1 MKKSKRIL
9 ALSLAVAML
18 PTYSFAK
25 QFSDVAP
32 TGTYKWAY
40 SAIDELSNKNIIAG
54 FNDGTYKPENLVS
67 LPQTLSLLKGI
78 INPSSDEVTKAT
90 NTYGKDL
97 INLGMDTWAIDAA
110 AICLQNNVITMGQ
123 LQSAK
128 KYDQIGP
135 GSKSYPAR
143 EDIAVFY
150 AKALGLGKNS
160 DVSNLKH
167 KDISDL
173 ATEKKQY
180 LSSLVKAGIFAATGS
195 NGNFNGRNAIRRAE
209 IAIITKAAYD
219 YKSKVQVA
227 TAKGN
232 VILASSTNN
241 LNRFI
246 IKDGTNTMSFEYNG
260 NTKFTINGTLADAT
274 KLKEGQEVEV
284 KYQKGIGDGV
294 HGTATEVTIKDVVT
308 QYIGYISGVYSNQ
321 VKIKYTNNSSSIDL
335 KASDSISTSKEFNYT
350 LGTNP
355 DITILGISSPLSYV
369 KEGDMVEFNLDAQ
382 GYLTKMVVTPKSGQI
397 NGVLKE
403 IGSVDAYKLLK
414 EITVTLKDGKDY
426 KFYVRLDGNL
436 KNPKIDNLKVGNN
449 INEYTNYR
457 FIGND
462 NKIIGNNVVFGKI
475 SNPKYDFQSNLSE
488 IYVSEYGTN
497 RSGYYSLAP
506 NATISVNNYSYNLN
520 DYRKYNFNI
529 PNSYALVETNGKYA
543 TKITI
548 YSGNSYDGVY
558 DVTAYNLDSL
568 QNLYSTT
575 NFRIKN
581 YTKIDGRDFRLN
593 DVEFKVTGMSSQN
606 FGSFGTYYRFVV
618 LVTDRG
624 VTPIMIL
631 NNNNNFGYIR

>member
-382 GYLTKMVVTPKSGQI
+382 GYLTKMVVTPKNGQI

-558 DVTAYNLDSL
+558 DVDAYNLNSL
-568 QNLYSTT
+568 QSQYGTT

-581 YTKIDGRDFRLN
+581 YTKIDGRSFRLD

-631 NNNNNFGYIR
+631 NNNNSFGYIR

>member
-1 MKKSKRIL
+1 MKKSKRFL

-78 INPSSDEVTKAT
+78 MNPTSEEVTKAT

-97 INLGMDTWAIDAA
+97 INLGLDTWAIDAA

-135 GSKSYPAR
+135 GSKSFPAR

-160 DVSNLKH
+160 DTSNLKH

-173 ATEKKQY
+173 PIEKKEY

-246 IKDGTNTMSFEYNG
+246 IKDGNSTMGFEYNG
-260 NTKFTINGTLADAT
+260 STKFTINGTSADAT

-284 KYQKGIGDGV
+284 KYQKGLGEGV
-294 HGTATEVTIKDVVT
+294 HGIAIEVTIKDVVT
-308 QYIGYISGVYSNQ
+308 QYVGYVSGVYSNQ
-321 VKIKYTNNSSSIDL
+321 VKVKYTNNNSSIDL
-335 KASDSISTSKEFNYT
+335 KASDSISTSKEST
-350 LGTNP
+350 LTLTTNP
-355 DITILGISSPLSYV
+355 DITILGIPNPLSNV

-382 GYLTKMVVTPKSGQI
+382 GYLTKMVVTPKNGQI
-397 NGVLKE
+397 SGVLKE

-426 KFYVRLDGNL
+426 KFYVRLDNNL
-436 KNPKIDNLKVGNN
+436 KNTKIDSLKVGNT

-457 FIGND
+457 FIGNKSNINFGNVAFGTIEKVDYD
-462 NKIIGNNVVFGKI
+462 NNTRRNPIGITIKEYATGNRYDYTINN
-475 SNPKYDFQSNLSE
+475 N
-488 IYVSEYGTN
+488 T
-497 RSGYYSLAP
+497 
-506 NATISVNNYSYNLN
+506 TVNGSYNYNGSFYTGSYVLIEN
-520 DYRKYNFNI
+520 NGSYIKNIQLSNNNSNYGFYRVSAKL
-529 PNSYALVETNGKYA
+529 NSYNYLKNMFIV
-543 TKITI
+543 
-548 YSGNSYDGVY
+548 SVY
-558 DVTAYNLDSL
+558 DVLQGPVTRNIIGYDFEVKGFNLPNFN
-568 QNLYSTT
+568 QN
-575 NFRIKN
+575 NN
-581 YTKIDGRDFRLN
+581 YD
-593 DVEFKVTGMSSQN
+593 
-606 FGSFGTYYRFVV
+606 FVV
-618 LVTDRG
+618 QVFSDG
-624 VTPIMIL
+624 SISPILIL
-631 NNNNNFGYIR
+631 NQNNSNYGYIR

>member
-1 MKKSKRIL
+1 MKKSKRFL

-78 INPSSDEVTKAT
+78 MNPTSEEVTKAT

-97 INLGMDTWAIDAA
+97 INLGLDTWAIDAA

-135 GSKSYPAR
+135 GSKSFPAR

-173 ATEKKQY
+173 AIEKKEY

-246 IKDGTNTMSFEYNG
+246 IKDGNSTMGFEYNG
-260 NTKFTINGTLADAT
+260 STKFTINGTSADAT

-284 KYQKGIGDGV
+284 KYQKGLGEGV
-294 HGTATEVTIKDVVT
+294 HGIAIEVTIKDVVT
-308 QYIGYISGVYSNQ
+308 QYVGYVSGVYSNQ
-321 VKIKYTNNSSSIDL
+321 VKVKYTNNNSSIDL
-335 KASDSISTSKEFNYT
+335 KASDSISTSKEST
-350 LGTNP
+350 LTLTTNP
-355 DITILGISSPLSYV
+355 DITILGIPNPLSNV

-382 GYLTKMVVTPKSGQI
+382 GYLTKMVVTPKNGQI
-397 NGVLKE
+397 SGVLKE

-426 KFYVRLDGNL
+426 KFYVRLDSNL
-436 KNPKIDNLKVGNN
+436 KNPKIDNLKVGNT

-457 FIGND
+457 FIGDN
-462 NKIIGNNVVFGKI
+462 NKIIGNNVVFGTI
-475 SNPKYDFQSNLSE
+475 LSIKTDSRNNVIGVTIKE
-488 IYVSEYGTN
+488 NSTN
-497 RSGYYSLAP
+497 RELPFDIANNSYLNGQYYLNGLRRGDTVLVENNGYY
-506 NATISVNNYSYNLN
+506 ATSIKNYSNNTTN
-520 DYRKYNFNI
+520 D
-529 PNSYALVETNGKYA
+529 SV
-543 TKITI
+543 
-548 YSGNSYDGVY
+548 YS
-558 DVTAYNLDSL
+558 VTAYLRNNISS
-568 QNLYSTT
+568 NTK
-575 NFRIKN
+575 NFEITSADLVAGPRVDGLRGKN
-581 YTKIDGRDFRLN
+581 FD
-593 DVEFKVTGMSSQN
+593 VTGLNLPN
-606 FGSFGTYYRFVV
+606 FNPSYKFIIEIDSRNNI
-618 LVTDRG
+618 R
-624 VTPIMIL
+624 PIMIID
-631 NNNNNFGYIR
+631 NFTGYGYIK

>member
-1 MKKSKRIL
+1 MKKSKRFL

-78 INPSSDEVTKAT
+78 MNPTSEEVTKAT

-97 INLGMDTWAIDAA
+97 INLGLDTWAIDAA

-173 ATEKKQY
+173 AIEKKEY

-246 IKDGTNTMSFEYNG
+246 IKDGNSTMGFEYNG
-260 NTKFTINGTLADAT
+260 STKFTINGTSADAT

-284 KYQKGIGDGV
+284 KYQKGLGEGV
-294 HGTATEVTIKDVVT
+294 HGIAIEVTIKDVVT
-308 QYIGYISGVYSNQ
+308 QYVGYVSGVYSNQ
-321 VKIKYTNNSSSIDL
+321 VKVKYTNNNSSIDL
-335 KASDSISTSKEFNYT
+335 KASDSISTSKEST
-350 LGTNP
+350 LTLTTNP
-355 DITILGISSPLSYV
+355 DITILGIPNPLSNV

-382 GYLTKMVVTPKSGQI
+382 GYLTKMVVTPKNGQI
-397 NGVLKE
+397 SGVLKE

-426 KFYVRLDGNL
+426 KFYVRLDNNL
-436 KNPKIDNLKVGNN
+436 KNTKLDSLKVGNT

-457 FIGND
+457 FIGNKSNINFGNVAFGTIKNVNYD
-462 NKIIGNNVVFGKI
+462 TRRNLTGITIEEYATGNRYDYIINN
-475 SNPKYDFQSNLSE
+475 N
-488 IYVSEYGTN
+488 T
-497 RSGYYSLAP
+497 
-506 NATISVNNYSYNLN
+506 TVNGSYN
-520 DYRKYNFNI
+520 YNGSFYTG
-529 PNSYALVETNGKYA
+529 SYVLIENNGNYA
-543 TKITI
+543 SRITS
-548 YSGNSYDGVY
+548 YNGNSYEGVY
-558 DVTAYNLDSL
+558 YVEAYYTDQLSS
-568 QNLYSTT
+568 QNDIS
-575 NFRIKN
+575 NFRID
-581 YTKIDGRDFRLN
+581 YSRRLDGKDFGYNGLKDSN
-593 DVEFKVTGMSSQN
+593 FKVTGINSQYFRSYN
-606 FGSFGTYYRFVV
+606 TKYTFVV
-618 LVTDRG
+618 LANG
-624 VTPIMIL
+624 NYISPIMLL
-631 NNNNNFGYIR
+631 NDNRTYDYLKK

>member
-25 QFSDVAP
+25 QFSDVAS

-110 AICLQNNVITMGQ
+110 AICLQNNVITMKQ
-123 LQSAK
+123 LESAK
-128 KYDQIGP
+128 GNGQIGA
-135 GSKSYPAR
+135 GSKIYPAR

-160 DVSNLKH
+160 DISNLRH
-167 KDISDL
+167 KDIYDL
-173 ATEKKQY
+173 SKDKKEY
-180 LSSLVKAGIFAATGS
+180 LSSLVKAGIFTATGS
-195 NGNFNGRNAIRRAE
+195 NGKFNGKNGIRRAE
-209 IAIITKAAYD
+209 MAIITKAAYD
-219 YKSKVQVA
+219 YKSKIQVT
-227 TAKGN
+227 TAKGE

-246 IKDGTNTMSFEYNG
+246 IKNGSTTLGFEYNG
-260 NTKFTINGTLADAT
+260 NTKFTINGTSADAT

-284 KYQKGIGDGV
+284 KYQKGVGEGV
-294 HGTATEVTIKDVVT
+294 EGTAVEVTIKDVVT
-308 QYIGYISGVYSNQ
+308 QYVGYVSGVYSNQ
-321 VKIKYTNNSSSIDL
+321 VKVKYTNNSSSIDL
-335 KASDSISTSKEFNYT
+335 KASDSISTSKETNFT

-355 DITILGISSPLSYV
+355 DITILGIASPLSYV

-382 GYLTKMVVTPKSGQI
+382 GYLTKMAVTPKSGQI
-397 NGVLKE
+397 SGVLKE

-426 KFYVRLDGNL
+426 KFYVRLDNNL
-436 KNPKIDNLKVGNN
+436 KNSKIDNLKVGNT

-457 FIGND
+457 FIGNKSNINFGNVAFGTIEKVDYD
-462 NKIIGNNVVFGKI
+462 NNTRRNPIGITIKEYATGNRYDYIINNNTTVNGSYNYNGSFYTGSYVLIENNGSYIKNIQLSNNNSNYGFYRVSAKLNSYNYLKNMFIVSRYDVLQGPVTRNIIG
-475 SNPKYDFQSNLSE
+475 YDFEVKGFNLPSF
-488 IYVSEYGTN
+488 YQ
-497 RSGYYSLAP
+497 
-506 NATISVNNYSYNLN
+506 NYN
-520 DYRKYNFNI
+520 
-529 PNSYALVETNGKYA
+529 
-543 TKITI
+543 
-548 YSGNSYDGVY
+548 YD
-558 DVTAYNLDSL
+558 
-568 QNLYSTT
+568 
-575 NFRIKN
+575 
-581 YTKIDGRDFRLN
+581 
-593 DVEFKVTGMSSQN
+593 
-606 FGSFGTYYRFVV
+606 FVV
-618 LVTDRG
+618 QVFSDG
-624 VTPIMIL
+624 SISPILIL
-631 NNNNNFGYIR
+631 NQNNSNNGYIR

>member
-25 QFSDVAP
+25 QFSDVAS

-110 AICLQNNVITMGQ
+110 AICLQNNVITMKQ
-123 LQSAK
+123 LESAK
-128 KYDQIGP
+128 GNGQIGA
-135 GSKSYPAR
+135 GSKIYPAR

-160 DVSNLKH
+160 DISNLRH
-167 KDISDL
+167 KDIYDL
-173 ATEKKQY
+173 SKDKKEY
-180 LSSLVKAGIFAATGS
+180 LSSLVKAGIFTATGS
-195 NGNFNGRNAIRRAE
+195 NGKFNGKNGIRRAE
-209 IAIITKAAYD
+209 MAIITKAAYD
-219 YKSKVQVA
+219 YKSKIQVT
-227 TAKGN
+227 TAKGE

-246 IKDGTNTMSFEYNG
+246 IKNGSTTLGFEYNG
-260 NTKFTINGTLADAT
+260 NTKFTINGTSADAT

-284 KYQKGIGDGV
+284 KYQKGVGEGV
-294 HGTATEVTIKDVVT
+294 EGTAVEVTIKDVVT
-308 QYIGYISGVYSNQ
+308 QYVGYVSGVYSNQ
-321 VKIKYTNNSSSIDL
+321 VKVKYTNNSSSIDL
-335 KASDSISTSKEFNYT
+335 KASDSISTSKETNFT

-355 DITILGISSPLSYV
+355 DITILGIASPLSYV

-382 GYLTKMVVTPKSGQI
+382 GYLTKMVVTPKNGQI
-397 NGVLKE
+397 SGVLKE

-426 KFYVRLDGNL
+426 KFYVRLDNNL
-436 KNPKIDNLKVGNN
+436 KNSKIDNLKVGNT

-457 FIGND
+457 FIGNKSNINFGNVAFGTIEKVDYD
-462 NKIIGNNVVFGKI
+462 NNTRRNPIGITIKEYATGNRYDYIINNNTTVNGSYNYNGSFYTGSYVLIENNGSYIKNIQLSNNNSNYGFYRVSAKLNSYNYLKNMFIVSRYDVLQGPVTRNIIG
-475 SNPKYDFQSNLSE
+475 YDFEVKGFNLPSF
-488 IYVSEYGTN
+488 YQ
-497 RSGYYSLAP
+497 
-506 NATISVNNYSYNLN
+506 NYN
-520 DYRKYNFNI
+520 
-529 PNSYALVETNGKYA
+529 
-543 TKITI
+543 
-548 YSGNSYDGVY
+548 YD
-558 DVTAYNLDSL
+558 
-568 QNLYSTT
+568 
-575 NFRIKN
+575 
-581 YTKIDGRDFRLN
+581 
-593 DVEFKVTGMSSQN
+593 
-606 FGSFGTYYRFVV
+606 FVV
-618 LVTDRG
+618 QVFSDG
-624 VTPIMIL
+624 SISPILIL
-631 NNNNNFGYIR
+631 NQNNSNNGYIR

>member
-135 GSKSYPAR
+135 GSKSFPAR

-308 QYIGYISGVYSNQ
+308 QYVGYVSGVYSNQ

-350 LGTNP
+350 LATNP

-403 IGSVDAYKLLK
+403 IGSVDAYKLLR

-426 KFYVRLDGNL
+426 KFYVRLDNNL
-436 KNPKIDNLKVGNN
+436 KNSTIDNLKVGNT
-449 INEYTNYR
+449 INAYTNYR
-457 FIGND
+457 FIGDKRN
-462 NKIIGNNVVFGKI
+462 IVGNNVVFGTI
-475 SNPKYDFQSNLSE
+475 SE
-488 IYVSEYGTN
+488 IKTDSKYNITGITIKEGATDRPISFDIANNSYINGQYYLN
-497 RSGYYSLAP
+497 RLSRGDTVLVENNGYY
-506 NATISVNNYSYNLN
+506 ATSIKNYSNNTTNDSVYRVTAELRNDLLNTNNTKRFEITDSRYIAGRQSYNLRGQKFDVKGLN
-520 DYRKYNFNI
+520 LPDNGYFRQSYTFIIEFDSSNNI
-529 PNSYALVETNGKYA
+529 
-543 TKITI
+543 
-548 YSGNSYDGVY
+548 
-558 DVTAYNLDSL
+558 
-568 QNLYSTT
+568 
-575 NFRIKN
+575 R
-581 YTKIDGRDFRLN
+581 
-593 DVEFKVTGMSSQN
+593 
-606 FGSFGTYYRFVV
+606 
-618 LVTDRG
+618 
-624 VTPIMIL
+624 PIMIVNY
-631 NNNNNFGYIR
+631 NNGYGYGYIK

>member
-25 QFSDVAP
+25 QFSDVAT

-110 AICLQNNVITMGQ
+110 AICLQNNVITMKQ
-123 LQSAK
+123 LESAK
-128 KYDQIGP
+128 GNGQIGA
-135 GSKSYPAR
+135 GSKIYPAR

-160 DVSNLKH
+160 DISNLRH
-167 KDISDL
+167 KDIYDL
-173 ATEKKQY
+173 SKDKKEY
-180 LSSLVKAGIFAATGS
+180 LSSLVKAGIFTATGS
-195 NGNFNGRNAIRRAE
+195 NGKFNGKNGIRRAE
-209 IAIITKAAYD
+209 MAIITKAAYD
-219 YKSKVQVA
+219 YKSKIQVT
-227 TAKGN
+227 TAKGE

-246 IKDGTNTMSFEYNG
+246 IKNGSTTLGFEYNG
-260 NTKFTINGTLADAT
+260 NTKFTINGTSADAT

-284 KYQKGIGDGV
+284 KYQKGVGEGV
-294 HGTATEVTIKDVVT
+294 EGTAVEVTIKDVVT
-308 QYIGYISGVYSNQ
+308 QYVGYVSGVYSNQ

-335 KASDSISTSKEFNYT
+335 KASDSISTSKETNFT

-355 DITILGISSPLSYV
+355 DITILGIASPLSYV

-382 GYLTKMVVTPKSGQI
+382 GYLTKMAVTPKSGQI
-397 NGVLKE
+397 SGVLKE

-426 KFYVRLDGNL
+426 KFYVRLDANL
-436 KNPKIDNLKVGNN
+436 KNPKIDNLKVGNT

-457 FIGND
+457 FIGNKSNINFGNVAFGTIEKVDYD
-462 NKIIGNNVVFGKI
+462 NNTRRNPIGITIKEYATGNRYDYIINNNTTVNGSYNYNGSFYTGSYVLIENNGSYIKNIQLSNNNSNYGFYRVSAKLNSYNYLKNMFIVSRYDVLQGPVTRNIIG
-475 SNPKYDFQSNLSE
+475 YDFEVKGFNLPS
-488 IYVSEYGTN
+488 
-497 RSGYYSLAP
+497 
-506 NATISVNNYSYNLN
+506 
-520 DYRKYNFNI
+520 F
-529 PNSYALVETNGKYA
+529 
-543 TKITI
+543 
-548 YSGNSYDGVY
+548 
-558 DVTAYNLDSL
+558 
-568 QNLYSTT
+568 
-575 NFRIKN
+575 
-581 YTKIDGRDFRLN
+581 
-593 DVEFKVTGMSSQN
+593 SQN
-606 FGSFGTYYRFVV
+606 YNYDFVV
-618 LVTDRG
+618 QVFSDG
-624 VTPIMIL
+624 SISPILIL
-631 NNNNNFGYIR
+631 NQNNSNNGYIR

>member
-1 MKKSKRIL
+1 MKKSKRFL

-78 INPSSDEVTKAT
+78 MNPTSEEVTKAT

-97 INLGMDTWAIDAA
+97 INLGIDTWAIDAA

-173 ATEKKQY
+173 AIEKKEY

-246 IKDGTNTMSFEYNG
+246 IKDGNSTMGFEYNG
-260 NTKFTINGTLADAT
+260 STKFTINGTSADAT

-284 KYQKGIGDGV
+284 KYQKGLGEGV
-294 HGTATEVTIKDVVT
+294 HGIAIEVTIKDVVT
-308 QYIGYISGVYSNQ
+308 QYVGYVSGVYSNQ
-321 VKIKYTNNSSSIDL
+321 VKVKYTNNNSSIDL
-335 KASDSISTSKEFNYT
+335 KASDSISTSKEST
-350 LGTNP
+350 LTLTTNP
-355 DITILGISSPLSYV
+355 DITILGIPNPLSNV

-382 GYLTKMVVTPKSGQI
+382 GYLTKMVVTPKNGQI
-397 NGVLKE
+397 SGVLKE

-426 KFYVRLDGNL
+426 KFYVRLDNNL
-436 KNPKIDNLKVGNN
+436 KNTKLDSLKVGNT

-457 FIGND
+457 FIGDN
-462 NKIIGNNVVFGKI
+462 NKIIGNNVVFGTI
-475 SNPKYDFQSNLSE
+475 LSIKTDSRNNVIGVTIKE
-488 IYVSEYGTN
+488 NSTN
-497 RSGYYSLAP
+497 RELPFDIANNSYLNGQYYLNGLRRGDTVLVENNGYY
-506 NATISVNNYSYNLN
+506 ATSIKNYSNNTTN
-520 DYRKYNFNI
+520 D
-529 PNSYALVETNGKYA
+529 SV
-543 TKITI
+543 
-548 YSGNSYDGVY
+548 YS
-558 DVTAYNLDSL
+558 VTAYLRNNISS
-568 QNLYSTT
+568 NTK
-575 NFRIKN
+575 NFEITSADLVAGPRVDGLRGKN
-581 YTKIDGRDFRLN
+581 FD
-593 DVEFKVTGMSSQN
+593 VTGLNLPNFNSSYKFIIEIDSRN
-606 FGSFGTYYRFVV
+606 NIR
-618 LVTDRG
+618 
-624 VTPIMIL
+624 PIMIID
-631 NNNNNFGYIR
+631 NFTGYGYIK

>member
-1 MKKSKRIL
+1 MKKSKRFL

-78 INPSSDEVTKAT
+78 MNPTSEEVTKAT

-97 INLGMDTWAIDAA
+97 INLGLDTWAIDAA

-135 GSKSYPAR
+135 GSKSFPAR

-160 DVSNLKH
+160 DTSNLKH

-173 ATEKKQY
+173 PIEKKEY

-246 IKDGTNTMSFEYNG
+246 IKDGNSTMGFEYNG
-260 NTKFTINGTLADAT
+260 STKFTINGTSADAT

-284 KYQKGIGDGV
+284 KYQKGLGEGV
-294 HGTATEVTIKDVVT
+294 HGIAIEVTIKDVVT
-308 QYIGYISGVYSNQ
+308 QYVGYVSGVYSNQ
-321 VKIKYTNNSSSIDL
+321 VKVKYTNNNSSIDL
-335 KASDSISTSKEFNYT
+335 KASDSISTSKEST
-350 LGTNP
+350 LTLTTNP
-355 DITILGISSPLSYV
+355 DITILGIPNPLSNV

-382 GYLTKMVVTPKSGQI
+382 GYLTKMVVTPKNGQI
-397 NGVLKE
+397 SGVLKE

-426 KFYVRLDGNL
+426 KFYVRLDSNL
-436 KNPKIDNLKVGNN
+436 KNPKIDNLKVGNT

-457 FIGND
+457 FIGDN
-462 NKIIGNNVVFGKI
+462 NKIIGNNVVFGTI
-475 SNPKYDFQSNLSE
+475 LSIKTDSRNNVIGVTIKE
-488 IYVSEYGTN
+488 NSTN
-497 RSGYYSLAP
+497 RELPFDIANNSYLNGQYYLNGLRRGDTVLVENNGYY
-506 NATISVNNYSYNLN
+506 ATSIKNYSNNTTN
-520 DYRKYNFNI
+520 D
-529 PNSYALVETNGKYA
+529 SV
-543 TKITI
+543 
-548 YSGNSYDGVY
+548 YS
-558 DVTAYNLDSL
+558 VTAYLRNNISS
-568 QNLYSTT
+568 NTK
-575 NFRIKN
+575 NFEITSADLVAGPRVDGLRGKN
-581 YTKIDGRDFRLN
+581 FD
-593 DVEFKVTGMSSQN
+593 VTGLNLPN
-606 FGSFGTYYRFVV
+606 FNPSYKFIIEIDSRNNI
-618 LVTDRG
+618 R
-624 VTPIMIL
+624 PIMIID
-631 NNNNNFGYIR
+631 NFTGYGYIK

>member
-1 MKKSKRIL
+1 MKKSKRFL

-78 INPSSDEVTKAT
+78 MNPTSEEVTKAT

-97 INLGMDTWAIDAA
+97 INLGLDTWAIDAA

-135 GSKSYPAR
+135 GSKSFPAR

-160 DVSNLKH
+160 DTSNLKH

-173 ATEKKQY
+173 PIEKKEY

-246 IKDGTNTMSFEYNG
+246 IKDGNSTMGFEYNG
-260 NTKFTINGTLADAT
+260 STKFTINGTSADAT

-284 KYQKGIGDGV
+284 KYQKGLGEGV
-294 HGTATEVTIKDVVT
+294 HGIAIEVTIKDVVT
-308 QYIGYISGVYSNQ
+308 QYVGYVSGVYSNQ
-321 VKIKYTNNSSSIDL
+321 VKVKYTNNNSSIDL
-335 KASDSISTSKEFNYT
+335 KASDSISTSKEST
-350 LGTNP
+350 LTLTTNP
-355 DITILGISSPLSYV
+355 DITILGIPNPLSNV

-382 GYLTKMVVTPKSGQI
+382 GYLTKMVVTPKNGQI
-397 NGVLKE
+397 SGVLKE

-426 KFYVRLDGNL
+426 KFYVRLDNNL
-436 KNPKIDNLKVGNN
+436 KNTKLDSLKVGNT

-457 FIGND
+457 FIGNN
-462 NKIIGNNVVFGKI
+462 NKIIGNNVVFGTI
-475 SNPKYDFQSNLSE
+475 LSIKTDSRNNVIGVTIKE
-488 IYVSEYGTN
+488 NSTN
-497 RSGYYSLAP
+497 RELPFDIANNSYLNGQYYLNGLRRGDTVLVENNGYY
-506 NATISVNNYSYNLN
+506 ATSIKNYSNNTTN
-520 DYRKYNFNI
+520 D
-529 PNSYALVETNGKYA
+529 SV
-543 TKITI
+543 
-548 YSGNSYDGVY
+548 YS
-558 DVTAYNLDSL
+558 VTAYLRNNISS
-568 QNLYSTT
+568 NTK
-575 NFRIKN
+575 NFEITSADLVAGPRVDGLRGKN
-581 YTKIDGRDFRLN
+581 FD
-593 DVEFKVTGMSSQN
+593 VTGLNLPN
-606 FGSFGTYYRFVV
+606 FNPSYKFIIEIDSRNNI
-618 LVTDRG
+618 R
-624 VTPIMIL
+624 PIMIID
-631 NNNNNFGYIR
+631 NFTGYGYIK